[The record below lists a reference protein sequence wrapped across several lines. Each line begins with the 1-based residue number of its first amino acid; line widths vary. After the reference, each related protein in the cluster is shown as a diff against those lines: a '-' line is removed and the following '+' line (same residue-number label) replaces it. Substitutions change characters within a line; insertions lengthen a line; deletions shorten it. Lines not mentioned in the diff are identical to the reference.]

1 MPRMNRSSSFRS
13 LATRN
18 LALALPASTGC
29 VIVSD
34 DGSGGDA
41 SASSTSEGSTSGES
55 TSTSGGSSEGSGSV
69 GSSSGGST
77 SSGSSTS
84 GSTSEGSTSGTTGG
98 DACPA
103 ADDSYFEFALLPEP
117 DFGDLAYEWE
127 CKILAITD
135 AMESGKEFALSCSS
149 GGVEVDPAPSL
160 WIDASPAPA
169 YANLIEGMGIRLIY
183 GQYMPWW
190 TEKWL
195 RVEDLEGGQLLV
207 AAVSGSSLAPDPN
220 VDVFA
225 PIQVGANEGVCGVLD
240 GDCGMVERLELD
252 FAVDG
257 VEDALVDSSF
267 GIVGGVPG
275 YSAWVSRATHY
286 VGDILCTD
294 TPDSWFS
301 VGVIADGQE

>member
-1 MPRMNRSSSFRS
+1 MNRSSTIRS
-13 LATRN
+13 LTTLN
-18 LALALPASTGC
+18 LALALTASTGC

-55 TSTSGGSSEGSGSV
+55 SSGGSSEGSSEGSGSV
-69 GSSSGGST
+69 GSTSSGST
-77 SSGSSTS
+77 SSGSTSS
-84 GSTSEGSTSGTTGG
+84 GSTSDGSTSGTTGG

-103 ADDSYFEFALLPEP
+103 AEDAYFEFALLPEP

-127 CKILAITD
+127 CKILAIQD
-135 AMESGKEFALSCSS
+135 ALESGKEFVLSCSS
-149 GGVEVDPAPSL
+149 GGVEVDPAPTL

-169 YANLIEGMGIRLIY
+169 YANLIEGMGIRVIY
-183 GQYMPWW
+183 GQYVPWW

-225 PIQVGANEGVCGVLD
+225 PIQVGAHEGVCAVMEEG
-240 GDCGMVERLELD
+240 CGMVERLELS

-257 VEDALVDSSF
+257 AEDALVDSSF

-275 YSAWVSRATHY
+275 YSAWASRATHY